1 MKKVSHTLLIALV
14 LLIFTVALGF
24 LTSSPAPAQ
33 SSVPV
38 TVVNTTASPVPTAAV
53 GTTLVA
59 IRGTPTVNLASGTVT
74 VGNSLT
80 SPVQVHNVND
90 ATTPFEERLV
100 LNSNQGNHQTKR
112 LLEKYKSV
120 SRSKLKRQQTKSNK

>member
-1 MKKVSHTLLIALV
+1 GKAIMKKVSHTLLIALI

-59 IRGTPTVNLASGTVT
+59 IRGTPTVNLASGSVT

-80 SPVQVHNVND
+80 SSVQVHNVND
-90 ATTPFEERLV
+90 ATTSFEERLV
-100 LNSNQGNHQTKR
+100 YYIDLGNQQNHRSFSVPTGMWLVIDYLWSN
-112 LLEKYKSV
+112 
-120 SRSKLKRQQTKSNK
+120 